1 MYIPTNPVNLDRIS
15 VINISNLLL
24 EKSGLMTRYTI
35 LFVFGYQVESK
46 Y

>member
-24 EKSGLMTRYTI
+24 EESRPMTRYTSVCI
-35 LFVFGYQVESK
+35 WISSK
-46 Y
+46 K